1 MMDSLHIISS
11 WKLHFPFKIQNKCQK
26 HTITSEMNSV
36 LQIKCSGTQMS
47 MNLNSNLFH
56 ESLAR
61 ISLVIFFFYLESVEP
76 FHRVIQKEELWL
88 YSNPQSQ
95 SYVSTTVLFCF
106 IVFPLPF
113 LPLVYHWVVKTKNT
127 NPSYY
132 KSDLISATLATTLLL
147 PLTGVI
153 TDLIKVCV
161 GRPRPDFAYRF
172 VNLCSFFIISE
183 MLFYA

>member
-1 MMDSLHIISS
+1 MNYSLIMISS
-11 WKLHFPFKIQNKCQK
+11 WKSYSTFQIQNKCQN
-26 HTITSEMNSV
+26 HSNTSQMNSV
-36 LQIKCSGTQMS
+36 LKIRCSGTQMS
-47 MNLNSNLFH
+47 MNSNLLQ

-61 ISLVIFFFYLESVEP
+61 ISLVLFFFYLESVEP
-76 FHRVIQKEELWL
+76 FQRVIQKEELWL

-95 SYVSTTVLFCF
+95 SYVSTKVLFLF

-113 LPLVYHWVVKTKNT
+113 LPLVYHWVAKTKNT

-153 TDLIKVCV
+153 TNVIKVCV

-172 VNLCSFFIISE
+172 VNYNFFFRIFQNC
-183 MLFYA
+183 LNL